1 MITIVGLSG
10 TLGAAAIAGVLIAT
24 TSDHRLLA
32 FVRAASDPS
41 PPPMATRAPPACRR
55 GGGDVMRR
63 RILPVIYLVI
73 GVVVAVNDGY
83 LAHLTSAGAL
93 ISALLAIVLWPVL
106 LFGVHIAIP

>member
-1 MITIVGLSG
+1 
-10 TLGAAAIAGVLIAT
+10 
-24 TSDHRLLA
+24 
-32 FVRAASDPS
+32 
-41 PPPMATRAPPACRR
+41 
-55 GGGDVMRR
+55 MRR

-83 LAHLTSAGAL
+83 LAHLNSAGAI